1 MVAALAM
8 LFIGMFA
15 GNAMNAVLE
24 PPLRPLA
31 QFTNR
36 IFPTMLLP
44 PQNALTLQRRK
55 QIKPEYFYEQLKGA
69 GFDKN
74 VSDLMFQSLEFYPN
88 VQDGITF
95 AVREAFRDDIAVLF
109 QTDKN
114 FDLLPKEFFDKIGI
128 SREHLKLYWRSH
140 WQLPA
145 IGQGFEMFQRLSNLQ
160 IPFKTKDLEKLG
172 FSNNDIQTNKFELE
186 TLLTTLDVMP
196 AWQKRLMMIAF
207 QPITRVDIRRFV
219 EKGIMDFDQAEFRF
233 RELGNSPEDAK
244 LQVRFIKAEIVID
257 EITPLL
263 KNSDMSAE
271 DAKARLGEVLD
282 NTADIDRIV
291 KNIMATAKKTRLKTQ
306 KDLTL
311 VQILNSF
318 EDEIFP
324 EEKTL
329 AAIQTLGYD
338 LEEAQV
344 ILQIKKNDIE
354 SKNTKKV
361 EKDKKFTVADV
372 ITGFINESISKS
384 DAEKKLDELELYK
397 DAIELKIILL
407 GSN

>member
-1 MVAALAM
+1 MP
-8 LFIGMFA
+8 I
-15 GNAMNAVLE
+15 
-24 PPLRPLA
+24 
-31 QFTNR
+31 
-36 IFPTMLLP
+36 
-44 PQNALTLQRRK
+44 
-55 QIKPEYFYEQLKGA
+55 
-69 GFDKN
+69 
-74 VSDLMFQSLEFYPN
+74 
-88 VQDGITF
+88 
-95 AVREAFRDDIAVLF
+95 LF

-140 WQLPA
+140 WVLPA
-145 IGQGFEMFQRLSNLQ
+145 VNQGFEMYQRLNNLQ
-160 IPFKTKDLEKLG
+160 LPFKEKDLEKLG
-172 FSNNDIQTNKFELE
+172 FSNNDIQTNQFELE

-271 DAKARLGEVLD
+271 GAKARLGEVLD
-282 NTADIDRIV
+282 NAADIDRIV

-361 EKDKKFTVADV
+361 EKDKKF
-372 ITGFINESISKS
+372 
-384 DAEKKLDELELYK
+384 KK
-397 DAIELKIILL
+397 
-407 GSN
+407 